1 MASHCSP
8 ASHTQPNNSQEYHK
22 GLKGWRKAVVLGD
35 CLILFPPVPPPLPPI
50 LFHSWPYRQSDTS
63 MASRVPGRFGL
74 ESQVSSAYGSL
85 EGAVGSP
92 GEHISR
98 LGGWEML
105 FPVSGKTALSG
116 CPLPASFSPQGC
128 SFSSNF
134 PGTSR
139 ALSGPSV
146 GTSGISVAHTHRSMI
161 EQREK
166 ERSLSPSS
174 CY

>member
-1 MASHCSP
+1 MPSGLWVFAGSRADRGEFKNWDCGNLMASHCSP
-8 ASHTQPNNSQEYHK
+8 ASHTQPNNAQEYHE

-98 LGGWEML
+98 LGDAISCFRKDCPVRVPAPRFFFQHA
-105 FPVSGKTALSG
+105 FP
-116 CPLPASFSPQGC
+116 
-128 SFSSNF
+128 
-134 PGTSR
+134 
-139 ALSGPSV
+139 
-146 GTSGISVAHTHRSMI
+146 HRDVF
-161 EQREK
+161 
-166 ERSLSPSS
+166 LL
-174 CY
+174 

>member
-1 MASHCSP
+1 MPSGLWVFARSRADCGEFKNWDCGNLMASHCPP
-8 ASHTQPNNSQEYHK
+8 ASHTQPNNSQEYHE

-35 CLILFPPVPPPLPPI
+35 CLILFPPVPPPIPPI

-98 LGGWEML
+98 VGGWEML
-105 FPVSGKTALSG
+105 FPVSRKTALSG
-116 CPLPASFSPQGC
+116 CLLPASFS
-128 SFSSNF
+128 SMLF
-134 PGTSR
+134 PTGMFF
-139 ALSGPSV
+139 L
-146 GTSGISVAHTHRSMI
+146 
-161 EQREK
+161 
-166 ERSLSPSS
+166 L
-174 CY
+174 